1 MEPKKS
7 KVLALAITPVRI
19 RLYQI
24 MGEASEKGGAK
35 FNLLCEHI
43 RLKLEMPDAML
54 LIYFEGDSR
63 YYTDNGK
70 EYNEKLL
77 KPFLTFLDTVLK
89 GCHYD
94 FHSVMVTIAWNI
106 KSAFKDVKQENTFVH
121 SMN

>member
-1 MEPKKS
+1 MKAR
-7 KVLALAITPVRI
+7 VLTLAITPVRI
-19 RLYQI
+19 RLYQTL
-24 MGEASEKGGAK
+24 GEASEKNGSK
-35 FNLLCEHI
+35 FNSLCQHI
-43 RLKLEMPDAML
+43 RLKLEMPGAML

-94 FHSVMVTIAWNI
+94 FDSITVTIAWNI
-106 KSAFKDVKQENTFVH
+106 KSAFKEVEQENAFALR
-121 SMN
+121 MN